1 MPYAIIRTGGTQYRV
16 TEGLTLR
23 LEYFAGEAG
32 SEVQLGGLI
41 ALGEGDSLNLDAS
54 SLEGKTIA
62 AKVIRQGRGKKI
74 HIWKSKRRQGY
85 EKRQGHRQDFTEV
98 RILSLPA

>member
-1 MPYAIIRTGGTQYRV
+1 MPYAIIRNGGKQYRV
-16 TEGLTLR
+16 TEGLTIR
-23 LEYFAGEAG
+23 LESIKAEAG
-32 SEVQLGGLI
+32 SEIQIGGLI
-41 ALGEGDSLNLDAS
+41 ALGEGESLQLDAKA
-54 SLEGKTIA
+54 LEGKTIA